1 MQLYRVKSKTRIPFR
16 DCGNISNLKNN
27 FMSKV
32 LKYTKMYYEPP
43 LQPKVFMDQ
52 AKFYWKLLLCC
63 IRMKCLRPEADQ
75 LLDPLRVRPVPAWLE
90 TVKADQQRE
99 GSRQPSPI
107 AELVNTSIAKLF

>member
-43 LQPKVFMDQ
+43 LQPKHTVFVVFMDQ
-52 AKFYWKLLLCC
+52 VL
-63 IRMKCLRPEADQ
+63 
-75 LLDPLRVRPVPAWLE
+75 LE
-90 TVKADQQRE
+90 TFIVLHSNEVFA
-99 GSRQPSPI
+99 
-107 AELVNTSIAKLF
+107 A